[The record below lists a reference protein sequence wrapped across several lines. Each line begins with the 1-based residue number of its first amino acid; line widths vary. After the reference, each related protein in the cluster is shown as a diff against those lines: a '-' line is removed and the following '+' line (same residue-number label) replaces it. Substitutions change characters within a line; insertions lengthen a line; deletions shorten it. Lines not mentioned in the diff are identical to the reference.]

1 MVMRMSINI
10 RFLVVF
16 IILVANSVMTAML
29 ASNVAEY
36 MKLVNKRFKLLE
48 QKVFP
53 PQVDEK

>member
-1 MVMRMSINI
+1 MRMSINI

-29 ASNVAEY
+29 ASNVTEY